1 MAISADEII
10 DQCQQE
16 GRRLEL
22 VITVLKLLGLKLDD
36 ELPEDIKKAIRD
48 ASLNQLQEIINQVFD
63 IESEADIREIL
74 QL

>member
-1 MAISADEII
+1 MAVSAEEII

-36 ELPEDIKKAIRD
+36 QLPEDIKESIRE
-48 ASLNQLQEIINQVFD
+48 AELNKLQEVINQIFE
-63 IESEADIREIL
+63 IETVADLREIF
-74 QL
+74 QS